1 MNDRDRE
8 VVRKM
13 MKYCTDIEYLMNKYN
28 SDIYVFKTDISFQ
41 YACNMCIIQIG
52 ELVNRLS
59 DEFLEQYKQI
69 PWHAIKAMRNL
80 HAHDYD
86 RVDLDIVWNTL
97 QEDIPDLY
105 KQLANIL

>member
-8 VVRKM
+8 VIRKM

-28 SDIYVFKTDISFQ
+28 SDIYVFKADISFQ

-52 ELVNRLS
+52 ELVGKLS
-59 DEFLEQYKQI
+59 EEFLEQYKQI

-97 QEDIPDLY
+97 REDIPDLY
-105 KQLANIL
+105 KQLENML

>member
-1 MNDRDRE
+1 MNARDKD

-13 MKYCTDIEYLMNKYN
+13 MKYCSDIEYLMNKYN
-28 SDIYVFKTDISFQ
+28 SDLTTFKKDISFQ
-41 YACNMCIIQIG
+41 YASNMCIIQIG
-52 ELVNRLS
+52 ELVSRLS

-69 PWHAIKAMRNL
+69 PWHAIKSMRNL

-97 QEDIPDLY
+97 QEDIPHLY
-105 KQLANIL
+105 KQLEAML